1 MSIEKIERLI
11 EKLTK
16 PHTQMH
22 RSGHRVEKSPPSI
35 QREAASTVRALL
47 DELSRLR
54 EALEPFARADRAIG
68 DELGPFR
75 FETERG
81 YRLVEREHFR
91 AAARALSEREGQDG

>member
-1 MSIEKIERLI
+1 MSIEEGLI
-11 EKLTK
+11 EYIDKKLWSHHVMTALV
-16 PHTQMH
+16 
-22 RSGHRVEKSPPSI
+22 S
-35 QREAASTVRALL
+35 ASKLKEMRALL

-68 DELGPFR
+68 DEPGPFR

-91 AAARALSEREGQDG
+91 AAARALSEREGQEE